1 MPTRPYL
8 DELLNNPQ
16 IAAACPRIRR
26 IVDDV
31 RTKAAEL
38 SFTPA
43 AAPLV
48 RRIGS
53 DDALHSIV
61 AYTHDLML
69 PGGAKAGNLYYEM
82 NRRLRDRTAVGRAQ
96 LMATWGVCV
105 HYTLKALAPL
115 PDYEGACYRGFPA
128 SDKPEI
134 LRQYQKRR
142 PIQWGAFTST
152 TTRVG
157 AARRFAGAG
166 GVVIKI
172 DVASGKDICA
182 LSFFET
188 EAEVLLSP
196 NHKFIVTSETGGTVD
211 AAGFT
216 TIELMQQG
224 GEWFVS

>member
-8 DELLNNPQ
+8 DELLNNAQ

-38 SFTPA
+38 PFDDE
-43 AAPLV
+43 AAPLIAL
-48 RRIGS
+48 IGS
-53 DDALHSIV
+53 DDGLHSIV

-69 PGGAKAGNLYYEM
+69 PGGTKEGNLYYEM
-82 NRRLRDRTAVGRAQ
+82 NQRLRDRTAGGRAQ
-96 LMATWGVCV
+96 LMETWGVCV
-105 HYTLKALAPL
+105 HYTLKALEPL
-115 PDYEGACYRGFPA
+115 PDFEGVCYRGFPA
-128 SDKPEI
+128 SDKADI
-134 LRQYQKRR
+134 IRQYLKRR

-152 TTRVG
+152 TTSVE
-157 AARRFAGAG
+157 AARGFAGDG

-182 LSFFET
+182 LSFFAT

-196 NHKFIVTSETGGTVD
+196 NHKFVVTSETGGAVD
-211 AAGFT
+211 DAGFT
-216 TIELMQQG
+216 TIEMLQLEG
-224 GEWFVS
+224 DWFAS